1 MDADVGL
8 FSDLFIKGE
17 GGRRTADDKIRTK
30 LESVC
35 TAFFGHTG
43 RICGIDA
50 AF

>member
-8 FSDLFIKGE
+8 GSDLFIKGE
-17 GGRRTADDKIRTK
+17 GGRRTADDKIRAK
-30 LESVC
+30 LKAIC
-35 TAFFGHTG
+35 AAFFCHTG